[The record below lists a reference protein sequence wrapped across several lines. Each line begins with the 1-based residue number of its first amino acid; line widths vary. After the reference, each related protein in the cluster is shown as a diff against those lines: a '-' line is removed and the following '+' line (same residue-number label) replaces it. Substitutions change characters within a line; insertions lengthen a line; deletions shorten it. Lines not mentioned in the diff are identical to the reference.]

1 MTIIM
6 KKIFLLFAML
16 FAMCA
21 QVSAQAIKGDM
32 NDDYILDVAD
42 INELIS
48 TILGQQV
55 VTHIDGMG
63 NENYNVIVAGTWY
76 DTPAKKFLLNADGTT
91 DYPNAKTFKYIPG
104 FRCIL
109 FFDEQGKPCGVF
121 NDVSLKGGILVVT
134 PFRSDVPIRFTSQPV
149 QLVTSITLSSSE
161 LHMSRGEERLLTA
174 TVLPENASN
183 KKVTWTVD
191 NPAVA
196 RVANNVVYAVAN
208 GETVITCSATD
219 GSGVVATCK
228 VVVGTRHEYVDLG
241 LPSGVLWATCNIG
254 AEKPE
259 DIGMYFPWGEIKGYA
274 KGENHW
280 FIWDYYKWCRGSK
293 TIITRY
299 CTNSGYG
306 EVDYIYEL
314 LAEDD
319 AATVIWGKDWR
330 MPTSQD
336 ISDLCNSEY
345 TTSEWVTVNG
355 VKGRMITSRIN
366 GNSIFMPAGGR
377 RFDSETGF
385 VGENG
390 NYWSSSVVGSM
401 PCAADL
407 LDFSAARMTRG
418 TGDRCRGL
426 TIRPVRVVKAQ

>member
-48 TILGQQV
+48 TILGQQM

-76 DTPAKKFLLNADGTT
+76 DTPAKKFVLNADGTT

-149 QLVTSITLSSSE
+149 QLVTSITLSSLE

-191 NPAVA
+191 NPNVA
-196 RVANNVVYAVAN
+196 RVANNVVYAVAD
-208 GETVITCSATD
+208 GEAIITCTAAD
-219 GSGVVATCK
+219 GSDVKATCK

-254 AEKPE
+254 AERPE
-259 DIGMYFPWGEIKGYA
+259 DIGMYFAWGDIKGYA
-274 KGENHW
+274 KSENHW
-280 FIWDYYKWCRGSK
+280 FTWDYYKWCRGTETSMTK
-293 TIITRY
+293 Y
-299 CTNSGYG
+299 CTNIGWG
-306 EVDYIYEL
+306 QPDLIVEL
-314 LAEDD
+314 LPEDD
-319 AATVIWGKDWR
+319 AATAIWGKEWR
-330 MPTSQD
+330 MPTEQD
-336 ISDLCNSEY
+336 FSELCNSEY
-345 TTSEWVTVNG
+345 TTSMWTTVNG
-355 VKGRMITSRIN
+355 VKGRLITSMIN

-377 RFDSETGF
+377 RYNAEIVFME
-385 VGENG
+385 EKG
-390 NYWSSSVVGSM
+390 NYWSSSLIY
-401 PCAADL
+401 L
-407 LDFSAARMTRG
+407 LSAGAWFFDTDATKMTY
-418 TGDRCRGL
+418 GL
-426 TIRPVRVVKAQ
+426 EYRYMGMCVRPVRAVKAQ

>member
-1 MTIIM
+1 M
-6 KKIFLLFAML
+6 KKIFLLFALLSAVCTQM
-16 FAMCA
+16 
-21 QVSAQAIKGDM
+21 SAQAIKGDM

-48 TILGQQV
+48 TILGQQM

-76 DTPAKKFLLNADGTT
+76 DTPAKKFVLNADGTT

-121 NDVSLKGGILVVT
+121 NDVSLKDGILVAT
-134 PFRSDVPIRFTSQPV
+134 PFRTDKPIRFTSSPV

-191 NPAVA
+191 NPNVA

-241 LPSGVLWATCNIG
+241 LPSGMLWATCNIG
-254 AEKPE
+254 AERPE
-259 DIGMYFPWGEIKGYA
+259 DIGMYFAWGDIKGYA
-274 KGENHW
+274 KSENHW
-280 FIWDYYKWCRGSK
+280 FTWDYYKWCRGSETSMTK
-293 TIITRY
+293 Y
-299 CTNSGYG
+299 CTSSGYG
-306 EVDYIYEL
+306 QVDFIVEL
-314 LAEDD
+314 LPEDD
-319 AATVIWGKDWR
+319 AATAIWGKEWR

-336 ISDLCNSEY
+336 FRELCNSEY
-345 TTSEWVTVNG
+345 TTSEWLTVNG
-355 VKGRMITSRIN
+355 VKGRMITSNVN

-377 RFDSETGF
+377 RYNAEIGF
-385 VGENG
+385 MEEEG
-390 NYWSSSVVGSM
+390 NYWSSS
-401 PCAADL
+401 L
-407 LDFSAARMTRG
+407 IYHLSAGAEFFDINATRMTQSLGPRYM
-418 TGDRCRGL
+418 GL